1 MTDRK
6 PPPAAVPHSR
16 SEPLVLAMTEAL
28 SADAVQ
34 RVAEQVHSVSAAR
47 LIVVDVTGVPSF
59 DSDGTAALIALQEE
73 VGPGRLAVVGLR
85 EAAARLVG
93 NAEVSVETT
102 LDADTGP
109 GIRLRRMPNLVVI
122 TCTVVP
128 TAAQLQRA
136 LETAIA
142 ADLAIVV
149 ADLEPLTTL
158 GPDLL
163 DVLAFASSRAAMRGQ
178 ELVLLNLSTDAS
190 AALRTTSLAAT
201 TYLAV
206 AT

>member
-1 MTDRK
+1 
-6 PPPAAVPHSR
+6 
-16 SEPLVLAMTEAL
+16 
-28 SADAVQ
+28 
-34 RVAEQVHSVSAAR
+34 
-47 LIVVDVTGVPSF
+47 
-59 DSDGTAALIALQEE
+59 
-73 VGPGRLAVVGLR
+73 
-85 EAAARLVG
+85 
-93 NAEVSVETT
+93 
-102 LDADTGP
+102 
-109 GIRLRRMPNLVVI
+109 MPNLVVI